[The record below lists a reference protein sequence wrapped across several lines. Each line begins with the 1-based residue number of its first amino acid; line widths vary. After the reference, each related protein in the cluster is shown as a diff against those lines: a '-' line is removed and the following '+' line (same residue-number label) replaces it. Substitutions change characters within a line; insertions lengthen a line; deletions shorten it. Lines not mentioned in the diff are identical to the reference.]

1 MDPDL
6 TARMRLTSANSINVA
21 RFLPQSFYYFG
32 AYASLRRAGCVEAPV
47 ISVPSGNFG
56 NLAAGLIAHRMGLPV
71 RRFIAANNRN
81 KVFCDYL
88 ASGSY
93 QPRSSV
99 ATIANAMDVGD
110 PSNFA
115 RIADLYGNDVERI
128 RGDISASFY
137 DDSQIEQAIGEV
149 YRQYGYVMDPHG
161 ACGYM
166 ALKDTGLGGPG
177 IFLETAHPAKFAE
190 RVEPIVGKV
199 AMPPALERFA
209 ARTKNSIPLSAEF
222 DDFKEY
228 LLSR

>member
-1 MDPDL
+1 
-6 TARMRLTSANSINVA
+6 
-21 RFLPQSFYYFG
+21 
-32 AYASLRRAGCVEAPV
+32 
-47 ISVPSGNFG
+47 
-56 NLAAGLIAHRMGLPV
+56 
-71 RRFIAANNRN
+71 
-81 KVFCDYL
+81 
-88 ASGSY
+88 
-93 QPRSSV
+93 
-99 ATIANAMDVGD
+99 MDVGD

-137 DDSQIEQAIGEV
+137 DDLQIEQAIGEV